1 MQVAFRYIRQNFLMV
16 ICEIGIT
23 ASALNSQK
31 KKLAFRL
38 IIYLGLYFSNLAR
51 TLWWVL
57 FLPGC

>member
-38 IIYLGLYFSNLAR
+38 IIYLGLYFSKC
-51 TLWWVL
+51 
-57 FLPGC
+57 G